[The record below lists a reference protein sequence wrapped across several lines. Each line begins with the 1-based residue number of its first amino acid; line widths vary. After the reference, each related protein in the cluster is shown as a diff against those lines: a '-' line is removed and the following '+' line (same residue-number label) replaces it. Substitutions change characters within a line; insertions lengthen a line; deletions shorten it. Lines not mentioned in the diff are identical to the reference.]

1 MVSKTFN
8 RYIWLLDI
16 LLQEK
21 KMTFDEISNRWKE
34 SNIGNNTP
42 MPLRTFH
49 QHRAAVEELFGV
61 QIKCDASNGYKYYIA
76 NPEVLKNDKT
86 RKWLLNSFNLS
97 NMIIAGH
104 NMKDRILFEDIPHGT
119 EYLQT
124 IIYAMQHSKVL
135 AIDYQPFY
143 GHRTSYTIQ
152 PYAMKTYNQRWYV
165 LGYIKELDAI
175 RNIALDRLL
184 EITVTEQA
192 FKLPKGFSAEKY
204 YENTVGIFVNDELSP
219 VRVKIKAYGSQI
231 EYLRSLPLHKSQ
243 RETASKYGE
252 FCVFE
257 YKLCLTPELS
267 SQILAMGENVEVL
280 EPIELREEI
289 KRRLEN
295 SLIKTDIKLNNINAA
310 KPPITPPRIKKI
322 CDISSIISIII

>member
-1 MVSKTFN
+1 MISKTFN
-8 RYIWLLDI
+8 RYIWLLNL

-21 KMTFDEISNRWKE
+21 QLTFDEISQRWQE
-34 SNIGNNTP
+34 SNLGDNKP
-42 MPLRTFH
+42 LPLRTFH
-49 QHRAAVEELFGV
+49 QHRSAVEELFGV
-61 QIKCDASNGYKYYIA
+61 EIKCNPSNGYKYFIA
-76 NPEVLKNDKT
+76 NPEVLRNDKT

-104 NMKDRILFEDIPHGT
+104 NMKDRILFEDIPRGT

-124 IIYAMQHSKVL
+124 IIDAMQQSKEL

-143 GHRTSYTIQ
+143 GHRASYTIQ
-152 PYAMKTYNQRWYV
+152 PYAMKTYHQRWYV
-165 LGYIKELDAI
+165 LCYIKELDAI

-184 EITVTEQA
+184 EMAITAQSFE
-192 FKLPKGFSAEKY
+192 LPEKFNAEKY

-219 VRVKIKAYGSQI
+219 VKVKLKAYGSQI

-280 EPIELREEI
+280 EPIELREEV
-289 KRRLEN
+289 KRRLEE
-295 SLIKTDIKLNNINAA
+295 
-310 KPPITPPRIKKI
+310 
-322 CDISSIISIII
+322 SILRYTK

>member
-1 MVSKTFN
+1 MISRTFN
-8 RYIWLLDI
+8 RYIWLLNT

-21 KMTFDEISNRWKE
+21 QMTFEEISRRWQL
-34 SNIGNNTP
+34 SNIGDGRSI
-42 MPLRTFH
+42 PLRTFH
-49 QHRAAVEELFGV
+49 QHRTAVEELFGV
-61 QIKCDASNGYKYYIA
+61 EIKCNTSNGYKYYIA

-97 NMIIAGH
+97 NMITAGH
-104 NMKDRILFEDIPHGT
+104 NMNDRILFEDIPHGT

-124 IIYAMQHSKVL
+124 VIDAMQHSKEL

-143 GHRTSYTIQ
+143 AHRASYTIQ
-152 PYAMKTYNQRWYV
+152 PYAMKAYHQRWYV
-165 LGYIKELDAI
+165 LGYIKELNAI

-184 EITVTEQA
+184 EMTITEES
-192 FKLPKGFSAEKY
+192 FSFPENFNAEKY
-204 YENTVGIFVNDELSP
+204 YENTVGIFVNDDLSP
-219 VRVKIKAYGSQI
+219 VKVKLKAYGYQI

-243 RETASKYGE
+243 RETLSKYGE

-280 EPIELREEI
+280 GPTELRDEI
-289 KRRLEN
+289 KRRLN
-295 SLIKTDIKLNNINAA
+295 DCLNRY
-310 KPPITPPRIKKI
+310 K
-322 CDISSIISIII
+322 

>member
-1 MVSKTFN
+1 MISRTFN
-8 RYIWLLDI
+8 RYIWLLNT

-21 KMTFDEISNRWKE
+21 QMTFEEISRRWQL
-34 SNIGNNTP
+34 SNIGDGRSI
-42 MPLRTFH
+42 PLRTFH
-49 QHRAAVEELFGV
+49 QHRTAVEELFGV
-61 QIKCDASNGYKYYIA
+61 EIRCNTSNGYKYYIA

-86 RKWLLNSFNLS
+86 RKWLLNSFSLS
-97 NMIIAGH
+97 NMITAGH

-124 IIYAMQHSKVL
+124 IIDAMQQSKEL

-143 GHRTSYTIQ
+143 GHRASYTIQ
-152 PYAMKTYNQRWYV
+152 PYAMKAYHQRWYV
-165 LGYIKELDAI
+165 LGYIKELNAI

-184 EITVTEQA
+184 EMTITEET
-192 FKLPKGFSAEKY
+192 FSFPEDFNAEKY
-204 YENTVGIFVNDELSP
+204 YENTVGIFVNDDLSP
-219 VRVKIKAYGSQI
+219 VKVKLKAYGYQI

-243 RETASKYGE
+243 RETLSKYGE

-280 EPIELREEI
+280 EPQELREEV
-289 KRRLEN
+289 KRRLEE
-295 SLIKTDIKLNNINAA
+295 
-310 KPPITPPRIKKI
+310 
-322 CDISSIISIII
+322 SILRYTK

>member
-1 MVSKTFN
+1 MISKTFN

-21 KMTFDEISNRWKE
+21 QLTFDEISQRWQE
-34 SNIGNNTP
+34 SNLGDNKP
-42 MPLRTFH
+42 LPLRTFH
-49 QHRAAVEELFGV
+49 QHRSAVEELFGV
-61 QIKCDASNGYKYYIA
+61 EIKCNTSKGYKYYIA
-76 NPEVLKNDKT
+76 NPEVLRNDKT

-104 NMKDRILFEDIPHGT
+104 NMKDRILFEDIPRGT

-124 IIYAMQHSKVL
+124 IIDAMQQSKEL

-143 GHRTSYTIQ
+143 GRRASYTLQ
-152 PYAMKTYNQRWYV
+152 PYAMKAYHKRWYL
-165 LGYIKELDAI
+165 LGFIKELEAI

-184 EITVTEQA
+184 EMTIREQS
-192 FKLPKGFSAEKY
+192 FSLPENFNAAKY
-204 YENTVGIFVNDELSP
+204 YENTVGIFVSEDLSP
-219 VRVKIKAYGSQI
+219 VKVKLRAYGKQI

-243 RETASKYGE
+243 CETSSKYGE
-252 FCVFE
+252 FSVFE

-280 EPIELREEI
+280 EPQELREEV
-289 KRRLEN
+289 KRRLEE
-295 SLIKTDIKLNNINAA
+295 SFLRYTK
-310 KPPITPPRIKKI
+310 
-322 CDISSIISIII
+322 

>member
-1 MVSKTFN
+1 MISKTFN
-8 RYIWLLDI
+8 RYIWLLNL

-21 KMTFDEISNRWKE
+21 QMTFDEISKRWKD
-34 SNIGNNTP
+34 SNMGDDKP

-49 QHRAAVEELFGV
+49 QHRGAVEELFGV
-61 QIKCDASNGYKYYIA
+61 EIKCNTSKGYKYYIA
-76 NPEVLKNDKT
+76 NPEVLRNDKT

-104 NMKDRILFEDIPHGT
+104 NMKDRILFEDIPRGT

-124 IIYAMQHSKVL
+124 IIDAMQQSKEL

-143 GHRTSYTIQ
+143 GHRASYTIQ
-152 PYAMKTYNQRWYV
+152 PYAMKTYHQRWYV
-165 LGYIKELDAI
+165 LGFIKELNAI

-184 EITVTEQA
+184 EMTIKEQP
-192 FKLPKGFSAEKY
+192 FKFPKNFNAEKY
-204 YENTVGIFVNDELSP
+204 YANTVGIFVNEKLSP
-219 VRVKIKAYGSQI
+219 VKVTLKAYGKQI

-243 RETASKYGE
+243 CETFSKYGE

-267 SQILAMGENVEVL
+267 SQILAMGENIEVL
-280 EPIELREEI
+280 EPQELREEV
-289 KRRLEN
+289 KRRLEE
-295 SLIKTDIKLNNINAA
+295 
-310 KPPITPPRIKKI
+310 
-322 CDISSIISIII
+322 SILRYTK

>member
-1 MVSKTFN
+1 M
-8 RYIWLLDI
+8 
-16 LLQEK
+16 LQEK
-21 KMTFDEISNRWKE
+21 QMTFEEISRRWQL
-34 SNIGNNTP
+34 SNIGDGRSI
-42 MPLRTFH
+42 PLRTFH
-49 QHRAAVEELFGV
+49 QHRTAVEELFGV
-61 QIKCDASNGYKYYIA
+61 EIRCNTSNGYKYYIA

-97 NMIIAGH
+97 NMITAGH
-104 NMKDRILFEDIPHGT
+104 NMRDRILFEDIPHGT

-124 IIYAMQHSKVL
+124 IIEAMQQSKEL

-143 GHRTSYTIQ
+143 GHRASYTIQ
-152 PYAMKTYNQRWYV
+152 PYAMKAYHQRWYV
-165 LGYIKELDAI
+165 LGYIKELNAI

-184 EITVTEQA
+184 EISITEQSFA
-192 FKLPKGFSAEKY
+192 FPEKFNAEKY
-204 YENTVGIFVNDELSP
+204 YENTVGVFVNDELSP
-219 VRVKIKAYGSQI
+219 VKVKLKAYGSQI

-280 EPIELREEI
+280 EPTELRDEI
-289 KRRLEN
+289 KRRLN
-295 SLIKTDIKLNNINAA
+295 DCLNRY
-310 KPPITPPRIKKI
+310 K
-322 CDISSIISIII
+322 

>member
-1 MVSKTFN
+1 MISKTFN
-8 RYIWLLDI
+8 RYIWLLNL

-21 KMTFDEISNRWKE
+21 QMTFDEISKRWKE
-34 SNIGNNTP
+34 CNMGDNKP

-49 QHRAAVEELFGV
+49 QHRGAVEELFGV
-61 QIKCDASNGYKYYIA
+61 EIKCKTSKGYKYYIA

-97 NMIIAGH
+97 NMITAGH
-104 NMKDRILFEDIPHGT
+104 NMKDRILFEEIPHGT

-124 IIYAMQHSKVL
+124 IIDAMQQSKELV
-135 AIDYQPFY
+135 IDYQPFY
-143 GHRTSYTIQ
+143 GHRASYTIH
-152 PYAMKTYNQRWYV
+152 PYAMKAYHQRWYIV
-165 LGYIKELDAI
+165 GFIKELDAI

-184 EITVTEQA
+184 EISITEQSFA
-192 FKLPKGFSAEKY
+192 FPEKFNAEKY
-204 YENTVGIFVNDELSP
+204 YENTVGIFVNDDLSP
-219 VRVKIKAYGSQI
+219 VKVKLKAYGYQI

-295 SLIKTDIKLNNINAA
+295 SLIKYNQ
-310 KPPITPPRIKKI
+310 
-322 CDISSIISIII
+322 

>member
-1 MVSKTFN
+1 MISKTFN
-8 RYIWLLDI
+8 RYIWLLH
-16 LLQEK
+16 LLLEEK
-21 KMTFDEISNRWKE
+21 QLTFDEISKRWQA
-34 SNIGNNTP
+34 SNVGDNKP
-42 MPLRTFH
+42 LPLRTFH
-49 QHRAAVEELFGV
+49 QHRSAVEELFGV
-61 QIKCDASNGYKYYIA
+61 EIKCNTSKGYKYYIA
-76 NPEVLKNDKT
+76 NPEVLRNDRT

-104 NMKDRILFEDIPHGT
+104 NMKDRILFEDIPRGT

-124 IIYAMQHSKVL
+124 IIDAMQQSKEL

-143 GHRTSYTIQ
+143 GRRTSYTLQ
-152 PYAMKTYNQRWYV
+152 PYAMKAYHKRWYL
-165 LGYIKELDAI
+165 LGFIKELEAI

-184 EITVTEQA
+184 EMTIREQS
-192 FKLPKGFSAEKY
+192 FSLPENFNAAKY
-204 YENTVGIFVNDELSP
+204 YENTVGIFVSEDLSP
-219 VRVKIKAYGSQI
+219 VKVKLRAYGKQI

-243 RETASKYGE
+243 CETSSRYGE
-252 FCVFE
+252 FSVFE

-295 SLIKTDIKLNNINAA
+295 SLIKYNK
-310 KPPITPPRIKKI
+310 
-322 CDISSIISIII
+322 

>member
-1 MVSKTFN
+1 MISRTFN
-8 RYIWLLDI
+8 RYIWLLNT

-21 KMTFDEISNRWKE
+21 QMTFEEISRRWQL
-34 SNIGNNTP
+34 SNIGDGRSI
-42 MPLRTFH
+42 PLRTFH
-49 QHRAAVEELFGV
+49 QHRTAVEELFGV
-61 QIKCDASNGYKYYIA
+61 EIKCNTSNGYKYYIA

-97 NMIIAGH
+97 NMITAGH

-124 IIYAMQHSKVL
+124 VINAMQQSKEL

-143 GHRTSYTIQ
+143 AHRASYTIQ
-152 PYAMKTYNQRWYV
+152 PYAMKAYHQRWYV
-165 LGYIKELDAI
+165 LGYIKELNAI

-184 EITVTEQA
+184 EISITEQSFA
-192 FKLPKGFSAEKY
+192 FPEKFNAEKY
-204 YENTVGIFVNDELSP
+204 YENTVGIFVNDDLSP
-219 VRVKIKAYGSQI
+219 VKVKLKAYGYQI

-280 EPIELREEI
+280 EPTELREEI

-295 SLIKTDIKLNNINAA
+295 SLIKYDQ
-310 KPPITPPRIKKI
+310 
-322 CDISSIISIII
+322 

>member
-1 MVSKTFN
+1 MISKTFN
-8 RYIWLLDI
+8 RYIWLLDV

-21 KMTFDEISNRWKE
+21 QMTFDEISQRWKE
-34 SNIGNNTP
+34 SNIGDNKP
-42 MPLRTFH
+42 LPLRTFH
-49 QHRAAVEELFGV
+49 QHRSAIEELFGV
-61 QIKCDASNGYKYYIA
+61 EIKCNPSNGYKYAIT
-76 NPEVLKNDKT
+76 NPEVLRNDRI

-104 NMKDRILFEDIPHGT
+104 NMKDRILFEDIPRGT

-124 IIYAMQHSKVL
+124 IIDAMQQSKEL

-143 GHRTSYTIQ
+143 GHRASYTIQ
-152 PYAMKTYNQRWYV
+152 PYAMKTYHQRWYV
-165 LGYIKELDAI
+165 LGFIKELNAI

-184 EITVTEQA
+184 EMTIKEQP
-192 FKLPKGFSAEKY
+192 FKFPKNFNAEKY
-204 YENTVGIFVNDELSP
+204 YANTVGIFVNEKLSP
-219 VRVKIKAYGSQI
+219 VKVTLKAYGKQI

-243 RETASKYGE
+243 CETFSKYGE

-289 KRRLEN
+289 MSRLN
-295 SLIKTDIKLNNINAA
+295 DCLN
-310 KPPITPPRIKKI
+310 RYR
-322 CDISSIISIII
+322 

>member
-1 MVSKTFN
+1 MISKTFN
-8 RYIWLLDI
+8 RYIWLLNL

-21 KMTFDEISNRWKE
+21 LLTFDEISKRWKE
-34 SNIGNNTP
+34 SNMGDNKP

-49 QHRAAVEELFGV
+49 QHRSAVEELFGV
-61 QIKCDASNGYKYYIA
+61 EIKCNTSKGYKYYIA
-76 NPEVLKNDKT
+76 NPEVLRNDKT

-97 NMIIAGH
+97 NMITAGH
-104 NMKDRILFEDIPHGT
+104 NMKDRILFEDVPRGT

-124 IIYAMQHSKVL
+124 IIDAMQQSKEL
-135 AIDYQPFY
+135 AIDYQQFY
-143 GHRTSYTIQ
+143 GHRASYTIQ
-152 PYAMKTYNQRWYV
+152 PYAMKTYHQRWYV
-165 LGYIKELDAI
+165 LGYIKELDVI

-184 EITVTEQA
+184 EMAIRAQSFE
-192 FKLPKGFSAEKY
+192 LPEKFNAEKY
-204 YENTVGIFVNDELSP
+204 YENTVGIFVNDNLSP
-219 VRVKIKAYGSQI
+219 VKVKLKAYGYQI

-289 KRRLEN
+289 KRRLEEN
-295 SLIKTDIKLNNINAA
+295 LTRYIK
-310 KPPITPPRIKKI
+310 
-322 CDISSIISIII
+322 

>member
-1 MVSKTFN
+1 M
-8 RYIWLLDI
+8 
-16 LLQEK
+16 LQEK
-21 KMTFDEISNRWKE
+21 QMTFEEISRRWQL
-34 SNIGNNTP
+34 SNIGDGRSI
-42 MPLRTFH
+42 PLRTFH
-49 QHRAAVEELFGV
+49 QHRTAVEELFGV
-61 QIKCDASNGYKYYIA
+61 EIRCNTSNGYKYYIA

-86 RKWLLNSFNLS
+86 RKWLLNSFSLS
-97 NMIIAGH
+97 NMITAGH
-104 NMKDRILFEDIPHGT
+104 NMKDRILFEEIPHGT

-124 IIYAMQHSKVL
+124 IIDAMQQYKELV
-135 AIDYQPFY
+135 IDYQPFY
-143 GHRTSYTIQ
+143 GHRASYTIQ
-152 PYAMKTYNQRWYV
+152 PYAMKAYHQRWYIV
-165 LGYIKELDAI
+165 GYIKELDAI

-184 EITVTEQA
+184 EMTITEQA

-219 VRVKIKAYGSQI
+219 VKVKLKAYGSQI

-280 EPIELREEI
+280 EPIALREEI
-289 KRRLEN
+289 ISRLN
-295 SLIKTDIKLNNINAA
+295 DCLN
-310 KPPITPPRIKKI
+310 RYR
-322 CDISSIISIII
+322 

>member
-1 MVSKTFN
+1 MISKTFN
-8 RYIWLLDI
+8 RYIWLLNL

-21 KMTFDEISNRWKE
+21 QMTFDEISKRWKE
-34 SNIGNNTP
+34 CNMGDNKP
-42 MPLRTFH
+42 LPLRTFH
-49 QHRAAVEELFGV
+49 QHRSAVEELFGV
-61 QIKCDASNGYKYYIA
+61 EIKCNPSNGYKYAIT
-76 NPEVLKNDKT
+76 NPEVLRNDKT

-104 NMKDRILFEDIPHGT
+104 NMRDRILFEDIPHGT

-124 IIYAMQHSKVL
+124 IIDAMQQSKEL

-143 GHRTSYTIQ
+143 GHRAPYTIQ
-152 PYAMKTYNQRWYV
+152 PYAMKAYHQRWYIV
-165 LGYIKELDAI
+165 GFIKELDAI

-184 EITVTEQA
+184 EISITEQSFA
-192 FKLPKGFSAEKY
+192 FPEKFNAEKY
-204 YENTVGIFVNDELSP
+204 YENTVGIFVNDDLSP
-219 VRVKIKAYGSQI
+219 VKVKLKAYGYQI

-289 KRRLEN
+289 MRRLEN
-295 SLIKTDIKLNNINAA
+295 SLIKYDQ
-310 KPPITPPRIKKI
+310 
-322 CDISSIISIII
+322 